1 MNRKL
6 MIRGMSTVGVI
17 LLIVVILLL
26 VGAFPA
32 WPHSQ
37 SWGYGPPGLIGI
49 VLIVL
54 VVLLLMGKI

>member
-6 MIRGMSTVGVI
+6 MIRGMSTVGVV

-26 VGAFPA
+26 VGAFPT
-32 WPHSQ
+32 WSYSSH
-37 SWGYGPPGLIGI
+37 WGYGPPGVLGLI
-49 VLIVL
+49 LIVM